1 MSFTVPID
9 FSAPLDFISYFEDL
23 AMRHQEIPHLD
34 GVKQAFAAFDPWQF
48 EELSSYN
55 LAFPAVLVAHEEG
68 NVIDKKADNLIDN
81 IDASFIIADQVTM
94 NDFDEQNQVLNKCKT
109 IGKDFIRRIREDKA
123 DGKVQGFLLDDL
135 EYMKV
140 GPMLDN
146 KYGYQ
151 FNFTIQAPWSL
162 IERDVWQA

>member
-9 FSAPLDFISYFEDL
+9 FSAPLDFISYFKDL
-23 AMRHQEIPHLD
+23 ARRHTGIPHTEE
-34 GVKQAFAAFDPWQF
+34 QPAFAAFDPWQF

-94 NDFDEQNQVLNKCKT
+94 NDFDQQNQVLNKCKT

-123 DGKVQGFLLDDL
+123 DGKVQGFLLDEL

>member
-1 MSFTVPID
+1 
-9 FSAPLDFISYFEDL
+9 
-23 AMRHQEIPHLD
+23 MRHNEIPHTD
-34 GVKQAFAAFDPWQF
+34 EQPAFAAFDPWQY

-81 IDASFIIADQVTM
+81 IDASFIIADQVTI
-94 NDFDEQNQVLNKCKT
+94 NDFTQQNKVLDKCKA